1 MSIETILCALNK
13 QAMAH
18 LCMENYSECFKLLK
32 KAEVIIDSPDYT
44 TDYHLKGLTWNNL
57 GVYYKQINQLDQA
70 FEYLTK
76 SLNTN
81 ESNPLIKAETHLNI
95 LTVLIKLHKANLA
108 VSHGIQAIN
117 LLKHTS
123 EYFILVM
130 ALKNTAE
137 AFLITGKLDQSF
149 KLLNTAWR
157 FGEKYLS
164 EKHELV
170 KEIEEKLKELKK
182 IEKKFFFERVKLRE
196 GKEFLSH
203 FRNKERQPPTPI
215 KESKSLERSPK
226 HTQKFNCTNKK
237 SLQPTKTLPLRR
249 KLLIHRMQKPKGHQ
263 FEVLEEKI
271 QGLQSQLNDFE
282 SKYKQLEKAALSLSP
297 ISHKKLDKID
307 SIQSKPLKVQIES
320 NQNEKLLSVKSRE
333 KSKKKAKRALDE
345 LETLKKVAESE
356 DLFGYD
362 TQSKMG
368 IQVGESSPMYKTFG
382 YSTHTLF
389 LKPC

>member
-1 MSIETILCALNK
+1 MSIETILCTLNK
-13 QAMAH
+13 QAMEQ

-32 KAEVIIDSPDYT
+32 KAEAIIDSPEYT
-44 TDYHLKGLTWNNL
+44 TGYHLKGITWNNL
-57 GVYYKQINQLDQA
+57 GVYHKQINQLDQA
-70 FEYLTK
+70 LDYLTK
-76 SLNTN
+76 SLNVN
-81 ESNPLIKAETHLNI
+81 EPNQLIRAETHLNI

-117 LLKHTS
+117 LLRHTS

-149 KLLNTAWR
+149 KLLSTAWR
-157 FGEKYLS
+157 FGEKHLS
-164 EKHELV
+164 GKHELV
-170 KEIEEKLKELKK
+170 KEIEEKLKGLKK
-182 IEKKFFFERVKLRE
+182 IEKKFFFERVKLKE

-203 FRNKERQPPTPI
+203 FRNKDRHPQSPI
-215 KESKSLERSPK
+215 KESKSLGRSPK
-226 HTQKFNCTNKK
+226 QTQKLAFTNKK
-237 SLQPTKTLPLRR
+237 ILNPTKTLPICRR
-249 KLLIHRMQKPKGHQ
+249 LLINRVPKPKDLQ

-271 QGLQSQLNDFE
+271 QGLQSQLNEFE

-297 ISHKKLDKID
+297 ISNKKGEKKDLVNDKAIKIKQELD
-307 SIQSKPLKVQIES
+307 E
-320 NQNEKLLSVKSRE
+320 NEKQLSVKSRE
-333 KSKKKAKRALDE
+333 KSKKKGKRALVE
-345 LETLKKVAESE
+345 LETLKKLAESE

-362 TQSKMG
+362 TQSKME

-382 YSTHTLF
+382 YSTHTLL